1 MQIRTNA
8 QTWLAWGAAAL
19 AVLPLGTVLVALLV
33 YGEDGLGERLL
44 RALAVLAAIG
54 LAAAPLACRR
64 RSLFRAVAAAGA
76 IAYVVGGFI
85 LAWVGGVFLWPAGL
99 LLAVAAA
106 LPVGWSLARG
116 LLGGVA
122 LCAALILVPLAL
134 YGAYA
139 CARPT
144 PVLEVAFADASSA
157 ERVGKL
163 AGSRFVL
170 LEADDS
176 RAHGYRIEFERG
188 GAEARDAA
196 ARRFRAA
203 RGVTDVRTS
212 QERCDF

>member
-1 MQIRTNA
+1 MQVRTEA

-19 AVLPLGTVLVALLV
+19 AVLPFGSALIALLV
-33 YGEDGLGERLL
+33 HGEDGLGERLL
-44 RALAVLAAIG
+44 WALAVLAAIG
-54 LAAAPLACRR
+54 LAVAPLACRR
-64 RSLFRAVAAAGA
+64 RSLFRGVAAVGA
-76 IAYVVGGFI
+76 IAYLGGGFA
-85 LAWVGGVFLWPAGL
+85 LAFVGGVFLWPAGL
-99 LLAVAAA
+99 LLAMAAA

-116 LLGGVA
+116 LVGGVA

-144 PVLEVAFADASSA
+144 PVLVVAFADAAAA
-157 ERVGKL
+157 ERLGRL
-163 AGSRFVL
+163 AGPEFRS

-176 RAHGYRIEFERG
+176 RARGFRIEFERG
-188 GAEARDAA
+188 NGAARDAA

-203 RGVTDVRTS
+203 PGVTEVRTT